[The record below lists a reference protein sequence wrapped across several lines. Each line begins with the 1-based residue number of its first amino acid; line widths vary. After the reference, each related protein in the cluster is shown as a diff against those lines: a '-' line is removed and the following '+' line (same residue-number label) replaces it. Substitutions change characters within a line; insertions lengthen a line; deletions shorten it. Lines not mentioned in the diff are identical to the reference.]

1 MSDSNYWQ
9 IPKMGSTSD
18 LGKMGYDYNQ
28 SLGSIRIGNVIL
40 DRFEIEEQIGQG
52 GMGVVFR
59 AQDRNRNGHVALK
72 FLHPSL
78 LSEPR
83 AIRMFKREAELAAK
97 LNHPR
102 ICQVYDVQEVEGV
115 HFLVMELLEGE
126 SLRSHLRTLGE
137 KQERMNIDLAMDLIE
152 QIAEALEHAHE
163 WTYHLDL
170 KPENVWLTPGGEIR
184 VMDFGIS
191 RLLRPGKEPAARESV
206 TQLRLGTPYYTAP
219 EQLTSSSDVDQRA
232 DVYSL
237 AVLTYELLTGD
248 PPLNMALELKE
259 VRWDLPV
266 ALSEVVKRGLAV
278 KPEDRYLSVAAF
290 AKALSSSRREYRF
303 PADFLRAHPVLR
315 RRIGWMALLVATG
328 IAVWAYAVQMQDS
341 FERNRTRLEQAYSA
355 LSEADRSVE
364 EVGEEL
370 QTRQQS
376 VLTAKEAWDDIR
388 APSVR
393 ASEPEIFAAKQAYQR
408 ANRIWQQLR
417 SELNAQGDWIPGKLA
432 LERVT
437 DRIHANRLT
446 EAIQQSSQLRRE
458 AAAKLASIQRK
469 IESAQD
475 TDLKGALRASETILT
490 NSEALG
496 NTIGAGEQL
505 ETASRPGS
513 EQQFRILW
521 QTLKDETVG
530 AKHAWESRFSPL
542 GPPNLSFL
550 YDHAQTETKANL
562 WMTLKRYDKAL
573 PLLQESVQ
581 VYQQWTEEL
590 NALHHRTKATWDS
603 ISQAN
608 RFEFGNGMRFVR
620 IDSAYFVSMWETRV
634 MDFARFID
642 ENPGLAALAGEDWKT
657 LIPNQGPTWP
667 VVGVE
672 PKMAAAFASW
682 LDRTEPLADRP
693 GPMVNGLYRKSDIA
707 NLRDAEHAG
716 PIRQGLFISFQEW
729 SERRYQEKIVD
740 LGIDPA
746 RHLGPV
752 ARGKPSPR
760 GVYDLQGSVWEWS
773 EVPFLNSAGHYAWK
787 NLVHFPVLYGGD
799 DFGVLSELGLP
810 SPEGYDYIVNLK
822 AIGFRVMLR

>member
-9 IPKMGSTSD
+9 IPKMGSASNSSE
-18 LGKMGYDYNQ
+18 MGYDYNQ
-28 SLGSIRIGNVIL
+28 SLGSIRIGDVIL

-59 AQDRNRNGHVALK
+59 AKDRNRKGRVALK

-78 LSEPR
+78 LRESL
-83 AIRMFKREAELAAK
+83 AIHLFKREAELAAK

-102 ICQVYDVQEVEGV
+102 ICQVYDVQEVGGV

-137 KQERMNIDLAMDLIE
+137 KRERMNIDRAIGLIE

-170 KPENVWLTPGGEIR
+170 KPENVWLTPSGEVR

-219 EQLTSSSDVDQRA
+219 EQLASSSDVDQRA

-259 VRWDLPV
+259 VRLDLPV
-266 ALSEVVKRGLAV
+266 ALSEVVKRGLAM
-278 KPEDRYLSVAAF
+278 KPEDRYPSVAGF
-290 AKALSSSRREYRF
+290 AEALVPSRRAYRF
-303 PADFLRAHPVLR
+303 PADFLRAHPILR
-315 RRIGWMALLVATG
+315 RRIGWAALLAVVG
-328 IAVWAYAVQMQDS
+328 IAVWGYVALVQDS
-341 FERNRTRLEQAYSA
+341 FEQNRNQLEQAYSA
-355 LSEADRSVE
+355 LSEANRSVQ

-370 QTRQQS
+370 QARQQA
-376 VLTAKEAWDDIR
+376 VLAAKEAWDAIR
-388 APSVR
+388 YPNVQAT
-393 ASEPEIFAAKQAYQR
+393 EPEIFAAKQTYER
-408 ANRIWQQLR
+408 ANRIWQHLR
-417 SELNAQGDWIPGKLA
+417 ADLNAQGIWIPGKLA

-437 DRIHANRLT
+437 DRIHANRLA
-446 EAIQQSSQLRRE
+446 EAIQRSGDIRRE
-458 AAAKLASIQRK
+458 AAEKLASIQR
-469 IESAQD
+469 ETRSALD
-475 TDLKGALRASETILT
+475 TDRMAALKASETILT
-490 NSEALG
+490 DTTSLG
-496 NTIGAGEQL
+496 LSRGAQDRLKDTDTL
-505 ETASRPGS
+505 ES
-513 EQQFRILW
+513 EQRLRILW
-521 QTLKDETVG
+521 QSLLDEAG
-530 AKHAWESRFSPL
+530 AAKHTWESQFSPL
-542 GPPNLSFL
+542 APPNLAFL
-550 YDHAQTETKANL
+550 FDHSQAEAKANL
-562 WMTLKRYDKAL
+562 WVSLKRYDKAL
-573 PLLQESVQ
+573 PPLRESVR
-581 VYQQWTEEL
+581 VHQQWTEEL
-590 NALHHRTKATWDS
+590 SGLHQRTKATWDK
-603 ISQAN
+603 ISRAD

-620 IDSAYFVSMWETRV
+620 IDSAYFVSIWETRV
-634 MDFARFID
+634 MDFARFVD
-642 ENPGLAALAGEDWKT
+642 ENPQLAAMAGDDWKT

-667 VVGVE
+667 VVGVD

-693 GPMVNGLYRKSDIA
+693 GPMGNGLYRESDIA
-707 NLRDAEHAG
+707 NLRNENLAG

-740 LGIDPA
+740 LEIDPA

-760 GVYDLQGSVWEWS
+760 GFYDLDGGAWEWS
-773 EVPFLNSAGHYAWK
+773 EVLFRESDGHYAWK
-787 NLVHFPVLYGGD
+787 NLVHFPVLYGGA

-822 AIGFRVMLR
+822 AIGFRVVLR